1 MSKVNF
7 DVLDKAFNSAPMTE
21 SKTIKNSI
29 EHKKKLINMPIDW
42 EAKIKNHYKGTVN
55 SYILM
60 SIYERM
66 QKDGMI

>member
-1 MSKVNF
+1 MKKVNF
-7 DVLDKAFNSAPMTE
+7 DVLDKAFNSAPMSE
-21 SKTIKNSI
+21 SNAVESSTD
-29 EHKKKLINMPIDW
+29 HKKKLINMPKDW
-42 EAKIKNHYKGTVN
+42 ELKIKNHYKGTVN

>member
-1 MSKVNF
+1 MNKINF

-21 SKTIKNSI
+21 SKTIESSS

-42 EAKIKNHYKGTVN
+42 EAKIKSHYKGTVN